1 MNDAN
6 EVERLRARV
15 AELEAQLEAQPSTT
29 REPAAVVEH
38 RRSVWW
44 SVFSAVLITVACLLA
59 PLSVTSVWASTQV
72 SDTDQYVQTVAPL
85 AEDPAVQ
92 SAIAQDVTRAVLEYI
107 DVETL
112 TTEMLQTLAQGEN
125 VPPRLATALPA
136 LAVPISNGI
145 ESFTRTQV
153 DRIVASPQFA
163 VVWERVN
170 RVAHEQVVTLLE
182 GTPGGAI
189 SAQGDTVTLNLGPV
203 IDQVKGRLVAEGF
216 TIAERI
222 PTIDRSFVLVQSEG
236 VTRAQGIYRLLNT
249 LGTWLPFIAI
259 ALFAI
264 GVFLARD
271 RRRALLNGSLGIV
284 GALLALGVGLAL
296 ARVAYLDAVPPEVL
310 SQEAAGNVFDTMV
323 RFLRTALRAAAVLGI
338 ILALAAFMTGP
349 STAAV
354 RSRATIERGID
365 SLRGGAEAAGWHAGR
380 VGSWTYA
387 HKRVL
392 RIGTLIAAGL
402 VLVWW
407 TRPTGWVVVMTAL
420 VVLVV
425 LAVIEFLGRP
435 PARPEAAAAG

>member
-15 AELEAQLEAQPSTT
+15 AELEAQLSTT
-29 REPAAVVEH
+29 AEPAAVVETEH

-44 SVFSAVLITVACLLA
+44 SVFSAVLITLACLLA

-72 SDTDQYVQTVAPL
+72 SDTEQYVQTVAPL

-203 IDQVKGRLVAEGF
+203 IDQVKERLVAEGF

-338 ILALAAFMTGP
+338 ILAVAAFMTGP

-402 VLVWW
+402 VLMWW

-435 PARPEAAAAG
+435 PARPEAAPAG